1 MKSFGRNYEVLIM
14 LKFYYSRLSINARR
28 VWVTLLEKKLE
39 FEPILLKLN
48 GDQFQP
54 DFLELNPFHHIP
66 VLIDR
71 NFKIFE
77 SLAILDYLEAKFP
90 DTSFMPANAE
100 DIAKVRMIELITIN
114 ELPPASIVLMKEM
127 LDIAVEEQKIKQ
139 ARQSMATVLQYFEV
153 SLPKDRAYFV
163 QEKLTYA
170 DIVAGTAV
178 AAIPNLGIS
187 LEPYPK
193 VTKWLENLNQRSSW
207 QQTAPSSE
215 EIERSKAVMKAIL
228 QNR

>member
-1 MKSFGRNYEVLIM
+1 M

-28 VWVTLLEKKLE
+28 VWVTLLEKKIE

-48 GDQFQP
+48 GDQFEP

-66 VLIDR
+66 VLVDDG
-71 NFKIFE
+71 FKIFE
-77 SLAILDYLEAKFP
+77 SLAILDYLEAKYLEP
-90 DTSFMPANAE
+90 SFMPTTPKE
-100 DIAKVRMIELITIN
+100 IAKVRTIELVTVN

-127 LDIAVEEQKIKQ
+127 LDVPVEAPKVQQ
-139 ARQSMATVLQYFEV
+139 AKKSMATALQYFEDN
-153 SLPKDRAYFV
+153 LTEDQPYFMGG
-163 QEKLTYA
+163 ELTYA

-193 VTKWLENLNQRSSW
+193 VTKWVDNLNQRPSW
-207 QQTAPSSE
+207 QQTMPSAA
-215 EIERSKAVMKAIL
+215 EIEQSKAIMKAIL
-228 QNR
+228 QRR

>member
-1 MKSFGRNYEVLIM
+1 M

-54 DFLELNPFHHIP
+54 SFLELNPFHHIP
-66 VLIDR
+66 VLVDQDL
-71 NFKIFE
+71 KIFE

-90 DTSFMPANAE
+90 NPSFMPVDAE
-100 DIAKVRMIELITIN
+100 DIAKMRMIELVTVN
-114 ELPPASIVLMKEM
+114 ELPPISIVLMKQM
-127 LDIAVEEQKIKQ
+127 LDVAVEEQKVIQ
-139 ARQSMATVLQYFEV
+139 ARECMATVLQYFED
-153 SLPKDRAYFV
+153 SLKADQAYFIA
-163 QEKLTYA
+163 EKLTYA

-178 AAIPNLGIS
+178 AAIPSLGIS
-187 LEPYPK
+187 FEPYPK
-193 VTKWLENLNQRSSW
+193 VTQWLENLNQRSSW
-207 QQTAPSSE
+207 QQTAVSAA
-215 EIERSKAVMKAIL
+215 EIEKSKAIMKAIL

>member
-1 MKSFGRNYEVLIM
+1 M

-54 DFLELNPFHHIP
+54 SFLELNPFHHIP
-66 VLIDR
+66 VLVDQDL
-71 NFKIFE
+71 KIFE

-90 DTSFMPANAE
+90 NPSFMPVNAE
-100 DIAKVRMIELITIN
+100 EIAKMRMIELVTVN
-114 ELPPASIVLMKEM
+114 ELPPISIVLMKQM
-127 LDIAVEEQKIKQ
+127 LDVAVEEQKITQ
-139 ARQSMATVLQYFEV
+139 ARQSMATVLQYFET
-153 SLPKDRAYFV
+153 SLGEDQAYFIA
-163 QEKLTYA
+163 EKLTYA

-178 AAIPNLGIS
+178 AAIPGLGIS

-193 VTKWLENLNQRSSW
+193 VTQWLENLNQRSSW
-207 QQTAPSSE
+207 QQTAVSSE
-215 EIERSKAVMKAIL
+215 EIEKSKAVMKAIL

>member
-1 MKSFGRNYEVLIM
+1 MM

-28 VWVTLLEKKLE
+28 VWVTLLEKQLE

-54 DFLELNPFHHIP
+54 DFLKLNPFHHIP
-66 VLIDR
+66 VLVDGDLR
-71 NFKIFE
+71 IFE

-90 DTSFMPANAE
+90 DPAFMPVDAE
-100 DIAKVRMIELITIN
+100 NIAKTRMIELVTVN
-114 ELPPASIVLMKEM
+114 ELPPISIVLMKQM
-127 LDIAVEEQKIKQ
+127 LEVAVEEQKIKQ
-139 ARQSMATVLQYFEV
+139 ARQSMATVLQYFED
-153 SLPKDRAYFV
+153 SLEADQAYFIA
-163 QEKLTYA
+163 EKLTYA

-178 AAIPNLGIS
+178 AAIPRLGIS

-193 VTKWLENLNQRSSW
+193 VTQWLENLNQRSSW
-207 QQTAPSSE
+207 QQTAISAE
-215 EIERSKAVMKAIL
+215 EIEKSQAVMKAIL

>member
-1 MKSFGRNYEVLIM
+1 M

-28 VWVTLLEKKLE
+28 VWVTLLEKQLE

-54 DFLELNPFHHIP
+54 DFLKLNPFHHIP
-66 VLIDR
+66 VLVDGDLR
-71 NFKIFE
+71 IFE

-90 DTSFMPANAE
+90 DPAFMPVDAE
-100 DIAKVRMIELITIN
+100 NIAKTRMIELVTVN
-114 ELPPASIVLMKEM
+114 ELPPISIVLMKQM
-127 LDIAVEEQKIKQ
+127 LDVAVEEQKIKQ
-139 ARQSMATVLQYFEV
+139 ARQSMATVLQYFED
-153 SLPKDRAYFV
+153 SLEADQAYFIAP
-163 QEKLTYA
+163 KLTYA

-178 AAIPNLGIS
+178 AAIPRLGIS

-193 VTKWLENLNQRSSW
+193 VTQWLENLNQRSSW
-207 QQTAPSSE
+207 QQTAISAE
-215 EIERSKAVMKAIL
+215 EIEKSQAVMKAIL